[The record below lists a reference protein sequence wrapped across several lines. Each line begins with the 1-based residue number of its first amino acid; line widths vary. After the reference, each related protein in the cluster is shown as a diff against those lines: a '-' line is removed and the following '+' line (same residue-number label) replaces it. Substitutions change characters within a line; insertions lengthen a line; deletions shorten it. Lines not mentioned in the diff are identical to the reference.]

1 MERSSLGNLHVFF
14 GRCVSIHT
22 YCSVNGG
29 WSSQRCRWRRPTTGC
44 VFSPLIE
51 EHVGGFGLQKRAKS
65 ALVKDDD
72 KSFLARNRLIA
83 LPQQFPRPLELHW
96 SHRNGTN
103 GHRLCSW
110 RKRCLHREEIT
121 IENQIGN
128 WKGEME
134 EIKLTMASSHSSV
147 VVGNGHEVVDG
158 FCVVLVTD
166 VGAHVETSDRE
177 LDMCVQFV
185 SPVPV
190 VAKPLQTYHQN
201 GGKHPKI
208 KLFRCLLI
216 FLTIWTVPAVNH
228 FQIE

>member
-1 MERSSLGNLHVFF
+1 
-14 GRCVSIHT
+14 
-22 YCSVNGG
+22 
-29 WSSQRCRWRRPTTGC
+29 
-44 VFSPLIE
+44 
-51 EHVGGFGLQKRAKS
+51 
-65 ALVKDDD
+65 
-72 KSFLARNRLIA
+72 
-83 LPQQFPRPLELHW
+83 
-96 SHRNGTN
+96 
-103 GHRLCSW
+103 
-110 RKRCLHREEIT
+110 
-121 IENQIGN
+121 
-128 WKGEME
+128 ME

-216 FLTIWTVPAVNH
+216 FLTIWTVPAKNH